1 MSHSFPYLF
10 ASYRSLFHHCRP
22 DSPSVH
28 CTPYWNRCTLPTCTC
43 TVEESRWAEAWG
55 TSCPPRPNHPNSR
68 SVRRRCRKSRCRLR
82 YCRWTGC
89 CCRYHTYSATHR
101 CHLRSH
107 SRDHSYRRVVI
118 NYLPDNRIC
127 LETSKRISTFIQSHM
142 CHTYWKGM
150 RMQSPLAQANSFMWQ
165 VRLGQFWSSSAALAQ
180 SFSPSHT
187 KLKGTQRGW
196 PGYQVGQVNWSELQV
211 RWPPGDNMILK
222 SKIDESVWE
231 C

>member
-89 CCRYHTYSATHR
+89 CCRYHMYSATHR

-127 LETSKRISTFIQSHM
+127 LETSKRISTFIQSHVP
-142 CHTYWKGM
+142 HLLEGDEDAKPVG
-150 RMQSPLAQANSFMWQ
+150 A
-165 VRLGQFWSSSAALAQ
+165 G
-180 SFSPSHT
+180 
-187 KLKGTQRGW
+187 KLIHVAGPVGT
-196 PGYQVGQVNWSELQV
+196 VLELISCIGTV
-211 RWPPGDNMILK
+211 FLPITHK
-222 SKIDESVWE
+222 A
-231 C
+231 